1 MKLFSVNSSEQLFLG
16 RRWLIFFWLTI
27 ALISTQT
34 LYIQLGMKV
43 PWGEIFIVK
52 LAIWLFWG
60 LYAPIILWAGR
71 RFRIERRN
79 HFRGLVFHLPFSV
92 LSIAIN
98 VFFYALFAWLV
109 GVDSFDGVP
118 LSGIFMGL
126 FVALFEWYFI
136 IYWAI
141 IILSYAFA
149 FYRSLKSREL
159 EAVQLEA
166 QLVTAQLQAL
176 KMQLQPHFLFNT
188 LNTVASL
195 VRQDQKPMAVEMLS
209 DLSSLLRT
217 TLLKKDE
224 QQVSLEE
231 EVAFLKNY
239 LVLEKKRFGERVK
252 IQWDISDDT
261 LAARMPVYLLQ
272 PVVEN
277 AIYHGLSKQLKAEL
291 LLISASKA
299 GETLRLSVYNDGPK
313 LPTDFDLN
321 FTTGIGLSN
330 IIERLSQLYSDQAEL
345 SIRNEG
351 NGVRVNIT
359 LPYLTADRM

>member
-1 MKLFSVNSSEQLFLG
+1 MTIFASPQSDHLFLQ
-16 RRWLIFFWLTI
+16 RRWLVFFWLTI

-34 LYIQLGMKV
+34 LYIQLKMEV

-60 LYAPIILWAGR
+60 LYTSVILWAGR
-71 RFRIERRN
+71 VIRIEQRN
-79 HFRGLVFHLPFSV
+79 HFKGLLFHLPFSV
-92 LSIAIN
+92 FSIALN
-98 VFFYALFAWLV
+98 AFFYAFFAWLV
-109 GVDSFDGVP
+109 GVNSFEGVP
-118 LSGIFMGL
+118 LWGIFNGL

-149 FYRSLKSREL
+149 FYQSLKSREL

-224 QQVSLEE
+224 QQVSLTEE
-231 EVAFLKNY
+231 IAFLKNY
-239 LVLEKKRFGERVK
+239 LVLEKKRFEDRVK
-252 IQWDISDDT
+252 VEWEIAPET
-261 LAARMPVYLLQ
+261 LPAKIPVYLLQ

-277 AIYHGLSKQLKAEL
+277 AIYHGLSKQLV
-291 LLISASKA
+291 ASRLWIKTQKR
-299 GETLRLSVYNDGPK
+299 GDVLWLSVYNDGPT
-313 LPTDFDLN
+313 LPADFDLT
-321 FTTGIGLSN
+321 FSTGIGLTN
-330 IIERLSQLYSDQAEL
+330 IVERLSQLYPDRFDF
-345 SIRNEG
+345 SIHNKAK
-351 NGVRVNIT
+351 GVEVVIEF
-359 LPYLTADRM
+359 PFIA

>member
-1 MKLFSVNSSEQLFLG
+1 MFLE

-34 LYIQLGMKV
+34 LYIQLGMQV

-60 LYAPIILWAGR
+60 LYTPIILWAGR
-71 RFRIERRN
+71 RFRIESHN
-79 HFRGLVFHLPFSV
+79 QFRGLIFHLPFSV

-98 VFFYALFAWLV
+98 VFFYAFFAWLV

-118 LSGIFMGL
+118 LVNIFMGL
-126 FVALFEWYFI
+126 FIALFEWYFI

-149 FYRSLKSREL
+149 FYQSLKSREL

-195 VRQDQKPMAVEMLS
+195 VRQNQKPMAVEMLS

-231 EVAFLKNY
+231 EIAFLKNY
-239 LVLEKKRFGERVK
+239 LLLEKKRFGDRVRVE
-252 IQWDISDDT
+252 WNISDDT
-261 LAARMPVYLLQ
+261 LNAQIPVYLLQ

-277 AIYHGLSKQLKAEL
+277 AIYHGLSKQLKAERL
-291 LLISASKA
+291 RITAVKEN
-299 GETLRLSVYNDGPK
+299 ETLNLSVYNDGPA
-313 LPTDFDLN
+313 LPVDFDLS
-321 FTTGIGLSN
+321 FSTGIGLSN
-330 IIERLSQLYSDQAEL
+330 IIERLSQLYSDQAGL
-345 SIRNEG
+345 NIRNEG
-351 NGVRVNIT
+351 NGVLVSIN
-359 LPYLTADRM
+359 LPYLTCV

>member
-1 MKLFSVNSSEQLFLG
+1 MTIFTSPQPDHLFLQ
-16 RRWLIFFWLTI
+16 RRWLVFFWLTI

-34 LYIQLGMKV
+34 LYIQLKMEV
-43 PWGEIFIVK
+43 PWGEIFVVK

-60 LYAPIILWAGR
+60 LYTSVILWAGR
-71 RFRIERRN
+71 VVRIERSN
-79 HFRGLVFHLPFSV
+79 HFKGLVFHLPFSV
-92 LSIAIN
+92 FSIALN
-98 VFFYALFAWLV
+98 AFFYAFFAWLV
-109 GVDSFDGVP
+109 GVDSFEGVP
-118 LSGIFMGL
+118 LWDIFIGL
-126 FVALFEWYFI
+126 FIALFEWYFI

-149 FYRSLKSREL
+149 FYQSLKSREL

-209 DLSSLLRT
+209 DLSNLLRT

-224 QQVSLEE
+224 QQVSLTE

-239 LVLEKKRFGERVK
+239 LALEKKRFNDRVK
-252 IQWDISDDT
+252 VEWELASDT
-261 LAARMPVYLLQ
+261 LKANIPVYLLQ

-277 AIYHGLSKQLKAEL
+277 AIYHGLSKQLAATC
-291 LLISASKA
+291 LLIQAQRQ
-299 GETLRLSVYNDGPK
+299 GDVLRLSVYNDGPA
-313 LPTDFDLN
+313 LPVDFDLT
-321 FTTGIGLSN
+321 FSTGIGLTN
-330 IIERLSQLYSDQAEL
+330 IAERLSQFYPDRFDFSIHNKDKGVEVVIEL
-345 SIRNEG
+345 PFVS
-351 NGVRVNIT
+351 
-359 LPYLTADRM
+359 

>member
-1 MKLFSVNSSEQLFLG
+1 MKLYSTNTSEHLFLD
-16 RRWLIFFWLTI
+16 RRWLIFFWVTI

-43 PWGEIFIVK
+43 PWAEIFIVK

-60 LYAPIILWAGR
+60 LYTPIILWGGR
-71 RFRIERRN
+71 QFRIEKRN
-79 HFRGLVFHLPFSV
+79 HFQGLVFHLPFSV

-118 LSGIFMGL
+118 LLGIFAGL

-209 DLSSLLRT
+209 DLSNLLRT
-217 TLLKKDE
+217 TLLKKD
-224 QQVSLEE
+224 QQQLSLEE
-231 EVAFLKNY
+231 EIAFLKNY
-239 LVLEKKRFGERVK
+239 LILEKKRFGDRVK
-252 IQWDISDDT
+252 VKWEVAPET
-261 LAARMPVYLLQ
+261 LSAQIPVYILQ

-277 AIYHGLSKQLKAEL
+277 AIYHGLSKQIKAQVL
-291 LLISASKA
+291 SISAA
-299 GETLRLSVYNDGPK
+299 REGEQLQLSVYNDGPK
-313 LPTDFDLN
+313 LPADFDLS

-330 IIERLSQLYSDQAEL
+330 IIERLSQLYPNRSALQL
-345 SIRNEG
+345 QNEG
-351 NGVRVNIT
+351 KGVRVSISM
-359 LPYLTADRM
+359 PYICA

>member
-1 MKLFSVNSSEQLFLG
+1 MKLFSVNSSEHLFLG

-60 LYAPIILWAGR
+60 FYTSVILWAGR
-71 RFRIERRN
+71 RFRIEKRN
-79 HFRGLVFHLPFSV
+79 QFRGLIFHLPFSV

-109 GVDSFDGVP
+109 GVDSFEGVP
-118 LSGIFMGL
+118 LVNIFMGL

-231 EVAFLKNY
+231 EIAFLKNY
-239 LVLEKKRFGERVK
+239 LVLEKKRFGDRVQVK
-252 IQWDISDDT
+252 WEIANDT
-261 LAARMPVYLLQ
+261 LNAKIPVYLLQ

-291 LLISASKA
+291 LRITTVKE
-299 GETLRLSVYNDGPK
+299 GETLKLWVYNDGPN
-313 LPTDFDLN
+313 LPKDFDLN
-321 FTTGIGLSN
+321 FTTGIGLTN
-330 IIERLSQLYSDQAEL
+330 IIERLSQLYPDQAEL
-345 SIRNEG
+345 SLHNEG
-351 NGVRVNIT
+351 DGVLVSIT
-359 LPYLTADRM
+359 LPYLTGV

>member
-1 MKLFSVNSSEQLFLG
+1 MMKILSLNSSEHLFLD

-34 LYIQLGMKV
+34 LYIQLGMQV

-60 LYAPIILWAGR
+60 LYTPLILWGGR
-71 RFRIERRN
+71 RFRIEGNN
-79 HFRGLVFHLPFSV
+79 HFKDLIFHLPFSV

-98 VFFYALFAWLV
+98 VFFYAFFAWLV
-109 GVDSFDGVP
+109 GVDSFEGVP
-118 LSGIFMGL
+118 LLNIFTGL

-217 TLLKKDE
+217 TLLKKDA

-231 EVAFLKNY
+231 EIAFLKNY
-239 LVLEKKRFGERVK
+239 LVLEKKRFGDRVQV
-252 IQWDISDDT
+252 QWDIAEDT
-261 LAARMPVYLLQ
+261 LPAQIPVYLLQ

-277 AIYHGLSKQLKAEL
+277 AIYHGLSKQLKAEVL
-291 LLISASKA
+291 HIKASKE
-299 GETLRLSVYNDGPK
+299 GKTLRLSVYNDGPS
-313 LPTDFDLN
+313 LPADFDLN

-330 IIERLSQLYSDQAEL
+330 IIERLSQLYADQAGL

-351 NGVRVNIT
+351 QGVQVSIF
-359 LPYLTADRM
+359 LPYRT

>member
-1 MKLFSVNSSEQLFLG
+1 MKLFSTDTSEHLFLD

-43 PWGEIFIVK
+43 PWAEIFIVK

-60 LYAPIILWAGR
+60 LYTPIILWGGR
-71 RFRIERRN
+71 RFRIEKRN
-79 HFRGLVFHLPFSV
+79 HFQGLIFHLPFSV

-118 LSGIFMGL
+118 LLGIFAGL

-149 FYRSLKSREL
+149 FYRSMKSREL

-217 TLLKKDE
+217 TLLKKD
-224 QQVSLEE
+224 QQQLSLEE
-231 EVAFLKNY
+231 EIAFLKNY
-239 LVLEKKRFGERVK
+239 LVLEKKRFGDRVK
-252 IQWDISDDT
+252 VKWEIAPET
-261 LAARMPVYLLQ
+261 LSAQIPVYLLQ

-277 AIYHGLSKQLKAEL
+277 AIYHGLSKQLKAQSL
-291 LLISASKA
+291 NISASKE
-299 GETLRLSVYNDGPK
+299 GENLQLSVYNDGPK
-313 LPTDFDLN
+313 LPVDFDLN

-330 IIERLSQLYSDQAEL
+330 IIERLSQLYPDRAEL
-345 SIRNEG
+345 KIQNEAE
-351 NGVRVNIT
+351 GVRVSIIM
-359 LPYLTADRM
+359 PYICA

>member
-1 MKLFSVNSSEQLFLG
+1 
-16 RRWLIFFWLTI
+16 
-27 ALISTQT
+27 
-34 LYIQLGMKV
+34 MKV
-43 PWGEIFIVK
+43 PWAEIFIVK

-60 LYAPIILWAGR
+60 LYTPIILWGGR
-71 RFRIERRN
+71 RFRIENRN
-79 HFRGLVFHLPFSV
+79 HFQGLIFHLPFSV

-118 LSGIFMGL
+118 LLGIFAGL

-149 FYRSLKSREL
+149 FYQSLKSREL

-217 TLLKKDE
+217 TLLKKD
-224 QQVSLEE
+224 QQQLSLEE
-231 EVAFLKNY
+231 EIAFLKNY
-239 LVLEKKRFGERVK
+239 LVLEKKRFGDRVK
-252 IQWDISDDT
+252 VEWEIAPET
-261 LAARMPVYLLQ
+261 LNAQVPVYLLQ
-272 PVVEN
+272 PLVEN
-277 AIYHGLSKQLKAEL
+277 AIYHGLSKQLKAQL
-291 LLISASKA
+291 LSISATRE
-299 GETLRLSVYNDGPK
+299 GEQLQLSVYNDGPK
-313 LPTDFDLN
+313 LPPDFDLN

-330 IIERLSQLYSDQAEL
+330 IIERLSQLYPDRSALQIQNAGE
-345 SIRNEG
+345 
-351 NGVRVNIT
+351 GVRVSISM
-359 LPYLTADRM
+359 PYICA